1 MTLSADLQKEGA
13 YNMATFIIG
22 SEVWDVQSQKRG
34 RVQGIDADGKVRV
47 GWRDGGSDLR
57 SPDLLTPMVNGEPVG
72 LDGNENRMA

>member
-1 MTLSADLQKEGA
+1 
-13 YNMATFIIG
+13 MATFVIG

-34 RVQGIDADGKVRV
+34 RVQGVDADGNVRV

-72 LDGNENRMA
+72 LDGNGNRMA